1 MMGVARPLAKENFAF
16 GELKCLISGPFLVEI
31 HKYLRVVE
39 VACLLA

>member
-1 MMGVARPLAKENFAF
+1 MGVARPLAKENFAF
-16 GELKCLISGPFLVEI
+16 GEPFLVEI

>member
-1 MMGVARPLAKENFAF
+1 MIGGVARPLAKENFAF
-16 GELKCLISGPFLVEI
+16 GELKCLISGPLVEI